1 MVVGFLTVAFILQSR
16 FILYLSTLAGVLL
29 TSRHVLLVIESI
41 DFNLWITL
49 GIAGVVTIVAS
60 SLIERNMTAIV
71 RWLRATRADIVSWN
85 A

>member
-1 MVVGFLTVAFILQSR
+1 
-16 FILYLSTLAGVLL
+16 VLL